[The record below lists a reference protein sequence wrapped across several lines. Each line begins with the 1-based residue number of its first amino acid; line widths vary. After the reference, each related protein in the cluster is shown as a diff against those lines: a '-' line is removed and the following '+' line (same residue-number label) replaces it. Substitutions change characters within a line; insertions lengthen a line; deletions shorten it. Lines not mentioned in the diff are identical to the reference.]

1 MGNRGGGVMRK
12 DRRGRLKET
21 RHGTAHMLS
30 WRPASLGRRLA
41 RPPRSER

>member
-1 MGNRGGGVMRK
+1 MGNRGGGQVRR

-21 RHGTAHMLS
+21 RHGTPHMHC

-41 RPPRSER
+41 RPARSER